1 MAYRI
6 YGKMKI
12 TTESRKMG
20 QAEHFAKCVE
30 MVLYSTQFV
39 FPKTRGQGFQGII
52 AGAKY
57 LEL

>member
-1 MAYRI
+1 MA

-12 TTESRKMG
+12 TSESRKMG
-20 QAEHFAKCVE
+20 QAGQFAKCVE
-30 MVLYSTQFV
+30 MFLYSTQFV
-39 FPKTRGQGFQGII
+39 FPKTRGQGFQEII